1 MFNNHLGVSWRSWLG
16 CKWTS
21 GVRFDLL
28 QYKDLPIFKVQ
39 LNSERASLIAQLV
52 KNPRAMQETPIWFLC
67 WEDPL
72 EQGKATHSSILGL
85 PCGSAGKESAF
96 IAGDLGSIPGLGR
109 CPGEGKGYPLQYSG
123 LDNSMDCIVHGV
135 AKSWTRLSDFHF
147 LFTITTPTSIPPLR
161 GHTKCPYCPSHC

>member
-1 MFNNHLGVSWRSWLG
+1 MTCNLVKYQIG
-16 CKWTS
+16 CFYVWTC
-21 GVRFDLL
+21 
-28 QYKDLPIFKVQ
+28 
-39 LNSERASLIAQLV
+39 RASLIAQLV

-135 AKSWTRLSDFHF
+135 AKSWTRLNDLHF
-147 LFTITTPTSIPPLR
+147 THLKTCVHVGKYTCVCCLSMKKTAETIRRVGSEKDEAEFFFVLFDL
-161 GHTKCPYCPSHC
+161 YL